1 MNERRRRGTDA
12 MAGVGLVLSAGP
24 SGLKRLIKDR
34 LAHALTGMAIEYRPC
49 GPRLFINRA

>member
-1 MNERRRRGTDA
+1 MNERRRRSTDA

-34 LAHALTGMAIEYRPC
+34 LAHALTGMA
-49 GPRLFINRA
+49 N